1 MHFVPKI
8 IKKQGE
14 AHTDLNLL
22 QLHGARERGKDQP
35 DEMGVQSWGPGLRAG
50 WGAL

>member
-14 AHTDLNLL
+14 VHTDLNLL
-22 QLHGARERGKDQP
+22 QLHGAHERGKDQS
-35 DEMGVQSWGPGLRAG
+35 DEMDVQSWGPGLRAG